1 MAEVFSGITAKKS
14 LNISEIICLRPVSQ
28 WKQERMDEVIDRQGL
43 DVLLRKD
50 IKNWNLKSYLADGFL
65 FDVVFL
71 GALYTNQ
78 SSFVIS

>member
-50 IKNWNLKSYLADGFL
+50 IKIG
-65 FDVVFL
+65 
-71 GALYTNQ
+71 T
-78 SSFVIS
+78 

>member
-14 LNISEIICLRPVSQ
+14 LEIICLRPVSQ

-71 GALYTNQ
+71 GGLYTNQ